1 MWKIYALLSAVFA
14 ALTAI
19 FAKVGIQ
26 NVDSN
31 LATAIR
37 TVVILF
43 VAFGIVFV
51 TGTHAQIPNITK
63 KCWIFLTLSGLS
75 TGASW
80 LFYFRAIQLGKVSE
94 VAVIDKFSLV
104 LTIIFAAVFLHEGLS
119 IKTVAGALLM
129 TAGTILLL

>member
-104 LTIIFAAVFLHEGLS
+104 LTIIFAPNHDINKMHE
-119 IKTVAGALLM
+119 
-129 TAGTILLL
+129 

>member
-1 MWKIYALLSAVFA
+1 M
-14 ALTAI
+14 
-19 FAKVGIQ
+19 
-26 NVDSN
+26 
-31 LATAIR
+31 
-37 TVVILF
+37 ILF